1 MTTTTTTPDTLTTMQ
16 TQAEKAQ
23 NEANAAAA
31 RAADAQAKAQA
42 VANQIAAEQTNRFCL
57 WAEATIA
64 AADAEERRL
73 IEAVDTSR
81 VAFERS
87 VAEGESDYPARYL
100 AWADA
105 AGKLYH
111 HRRFIQTVHGNLAK
125 RRPDEHAAPDAS
137 RHVTHDSRVNVPPF
151 VDALSR
157 AVAQAVANL
166 HGDHEDALQATL
178 NRALRGEI
186 G

>member
-1 MTTTTTTPDTLTTMQ
+1 MTATSTTTPDTLTTMQ

-23 NEANAAAA
+23 HEANAAAA
-31 RAADAQAKAQA
+31 RAADAQGKAQA
-42 VANQIAAEQTNRFCL
+42 VADQIAAERETRFCR

-64 AADAEERRL
+64 AAPAEERRL

-81 VAFERS
+81 VDFERS

-111 HRRFIQTVHGNLAK
+111 HRRFIQTVHGNLAN
-125 RRPDEHAAPDAS
+125 RRPNHVAPDAN
-137 RHVTHDSRVNVPPF
+137 RGVTHDSRVTVPNF
-151 VDALSR
+151 IDALDR
-157 AVAQAVANL
+157 ATAQAVANR